1 MQALKKVIWAE
12 GILLGQQHLQQWD
25 NYYQIQQRIY
35 TQCITPLAWGLI
47 TLKIDE
53 DALLNNR
60 FRIKQCMAIYPN
72 GLLVDYD
79 ANENPPLSCQL
90 STTSDAKLA
99 IYLCLPINQQVSGI
113 TGYRQSQQSSTWT
126 ADYQNTADIYDEDK
140 QQEVLFGKLNLQLFQ
155 EHESREQFHSLK
167 IAELIN
173 IGESHYQLVADYIPP
188 ILHIRSTACL
198 QTILTRLLEIIEAKI
213 RFLNEHRFEPND
225 ATKILLLQILNSAF
239 VQLQHIAK
247 HQQTHPERLFV
258 TLTNLAS
265 QLGALT
271 KDFSLH
277 NLPNYQHEQL
287 TVGFR
292 QLNDILVN
300 LLDSV
305 TPTRMMSIKLRRE
318 NDSLYTVDSIDSSLF
333 EQTDFFIAVYFPAQ
347 DTKWIDQF
355 ARQIKVASHKV
366 IENLITSALAGVKIV
381 HTQRPPNKLSV
392 KLGYEYFYLEQVGSF
407 WDQIKQ
413 DRNLSIFL
421 PFDFI
426 KATIELVTVQK

>member
-12 GILLGQQHLQQWD
+12 GILLGQQHFQQLD
-25 NYYQIQQRIY
+25 NYFQAQQRIY
-35 TQCITPLAWGLI
+35 TQCIAPLAWGLI

-53 DALLNNR
+53 DALLNNQ
-60 FRIKQCMAIYPN
+60 FRIKQCTAIYPN

-79 ANENPPLSCQL
+79 ANENQLLSCQL
-90 STTSDAKLA
+90 SATCEKKLA
-99 IYLCLPINQQVSGI
+99 IYLCLPINQQVLGI
-113 TGYRQSQQSSTWT
+113 TGYRQSQQSATWV
-126 ADYQNTADIYDEDK
+126 ADYQNTADIYDGDK
-140 QQEVLFGKLNLQLFQ
+140 QREVLFGKLNLQLLQ

-173 IGESHYQLVADYIPP
+173 IGESRYQLVTDYIPP
-188 ILHIRSTACL
+188 TVHIQAITYL

-213 RFLNEHRFEPND
+213 RVLNERRFEQDD
-225 ATKILLLQILNSAF
+225 ATKILLLQILNGAF

-247 HQQTHPERLFV
+247 HLQTHPERLFV
-258 TLTNLAS
+258 TLTNLTS
-265 QLGALT
+265 QLGAFNN
-271 KDFSLH
+271 DFSLH
-277 NLPNYQHEQL
+277 SLPNYQHEQL
-287 TVGFR
+287 TARFT

-305 TPTRMMSIKLRRE
+305 MPTRMISIKLRRE
-318 NDSLYTVDSIDSSLF
+318 SDSLYVVDSIDSSLF
-333 EQTDFFIAVYFPAQ
+333 ERTDFFIAVYFPAQ

-366 IENLITSALAGVKIV
+366 IENIITSALSGVNIV

-392 KLGYEYFYLEQVGSF
+392 KPGYEYFYLEQAGPF

-413 DRNLSIFL
+413 DKNLGIFL